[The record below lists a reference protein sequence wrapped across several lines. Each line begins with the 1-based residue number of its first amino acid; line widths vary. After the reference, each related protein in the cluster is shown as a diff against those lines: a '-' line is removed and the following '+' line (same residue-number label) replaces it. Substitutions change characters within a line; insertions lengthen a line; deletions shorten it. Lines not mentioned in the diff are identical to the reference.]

1 MECEYVFKI
10 ILLGN
15 TGVGKTC
22 FLERLIE
29 KHYNYRHDP
38 TIGVDF
44 RLVYH
49 KTDDDKSIKCHIWDT
64 AGQEQFRSITRQYY
78 KGAGGIILMYDTTN
92 MKSFKD
98 LKNWLEIIDHE
109 RGLKDLPLILVGT
122 KTDKIRTQVPRET
135 AQVFAYEHNMDFFEI
150 SAKTGENITKVIPGI
165 ANKIKTEIVDKN
177 LETSGVRKMNNI
189 SEDLRPYTKARD
201 DPNHWYKCCT
211 IS

>member
-29 KHYNYRHDP
+29 NHYNYRHDP

-78 KGAGGIILMYDTTN
+78 KGAGGIILMYDTTD

-122 KTDKIRTQVPRET
+122 KTDKIRSQVPRET
-135 AQVFAYEHNMDFFEI
+135 ARVFAYEHNMDFFEI
-150 SAKTGENITKVIPGI
+150 SAKTGENVIEIIPGI

-177 LETSGVRKMNNI
+177 LEISGVRKMNNK
-189 SEDLRPYTKARD
+189 SDDLRPYTRACD
-201 DPNHWYKCCT
+201 DPNHWYNCCT